1 MTVGARR
8 EEVERLYTRARE
20 LQPAARAAFVQEASH
35 DNPELRDEVLSL
47 LERTEAAEGFFHN
60 LSKTMPSPALSTDL
74 AVPSEDLPVGQE
86 IGHYRIL
93 GRIGAGGMG
102 TVYRARDTRL
112 DREVALKFLPAHLSA
127 SNDAGER
134 LLMEAKAAAA
144 LDHGNV
150 CTVHEIGQ
158 TDDGRPFIAM
168 ALYEGE
174 TLKDRLRPGP
184 LPPEEAVGIAAQI
197 ARGLEAA
204 HAHGI
209 THRDVKP
216 GNVMLTVNGTVKLLD
231 FGLAKVAD
239 ATLTRPGAT
248 PGTVAYMSPEQARGD
263 PLDRRTDLW
272 SLGVVLYEMLAGTR
286 PFRGGNDRALIQAI
300 LHEEPEPLRKHAPDT
315 PESMQRIVNRLL
327 GKKPETRYGSAGE
340 LLADLEQARSGSPAS
355 PLASRGRWIPRTTT
369 RRVALGAAGVLVA
382 LAFFLGIR
390 TMGDADAFVPVP
402 DTTGAAPAIAVLPFS
417 VHGKGLE
424 MWREGMVDLL
434 STGLDGA
441 GGLRAI
447 DSRTV
452 LARWNEG
459 VDEDGM
465 ADLTRALGI
474 ARRTQ
479 ARYALVGSAVAAGPQ
494 LRLAADI
501 YDLGSGRSLGTALVE
516 GSPDSVLAL
525 VDRLGMQALRV
536 VFEEARER
544 LPTIDLAS
552 VTTTS
557 LPALKTFLEGEVR
570 FRRSDFL
577 GAIEAW
583 ERAVAA
589 DTLFALAYVRLVEAY
604 GWDEG
609 GVPGKYQEML
619 DRAHSLADR
628 LPAREARLVR
638 AKRLRQQGWLEGIT
652 ALEEIVREHPDDAEA
667 WYELGEPYYH
677 DAGAMQG
684 PEEAE
689 RAFQRAA
696 ELQPAS
702 APYRAHLIDLAFG
715 WRPDSAR
722 IARELEAYGRLAPQG
737 QRTYTGGIAF
747 GLAFGGPDA
756 RARARAGLDTLDP
769 KVAIPVYLFLR
780 HPRFAAEREAVYL
793 AFGSRLHD
801 EGDLPRWIRFMD
813 VGAVDGQVREALSS
827 LDDPLMSANVRWCGP
842 LQLSVLGLP
851 VPAEILE
858 ETLSPSSAD
867 SSAFDSQVW
876 VTCAVA
882 YATGRGRW
890 SEHAALLS
898 HARERARKELAAGDT
913 ASARQWNRTVLE
925 AEAHGLWRRGRK
937 AEALSSFESLLSSH
951 TGASWVVWYVGQ
963 LAFELGRWDL
973 AERAFRARWNLHE
986 PPAYLYLGR
995 IYERTG
1001 RTAEAVEA
1009 YEFAIQAWRNVD
1021 PELQPLVDKAR
1032 QAITRLSGA
1041 AD

>member
-1 MTVGARR
+1 MRDRR

-20 LQPAARAAFVQEASH
+20 LQPAARAAFVQDASH
-35 DNPELRDEVLSL
+35 DNPELLNEVLSL

-60 LSKTMPSPALSTDL
+60 LSKAMPSPALSTDL

-112 DREVALKFLPAHLSA
+112 GREVALKFLPAHLSA
-127 SNDAGER
+127 SLDAGER
-134 LLMEAKAAAA
+134 LLVEAKAAAA

-174 TLKDRLRPGP
+174 TLKDRLRQGP
-184 LPPEEAVGIAAQI
+184 LPPEEAVGIAIQI
-197 ARGLEAA
+197 ARGLAAA
-204 HAHGI
+204 HARGI
-209 THRDVKP
+209 VHRDVKP
-216 GNVMLTVNGTVKLLD
+216 GNVMLTADGAVKLLD

-248 PGTVAYMSPEQARGD
+248 LGTVAYMSPEQARGD
-263 PLDRRTDLW
+263 PLDGRSDLW
-272 SLGVVLYEMLAGTR
+272 SLGVVLYEMLAGVR

-300 LHEEPEPLRKHAPDT
+300 LHEEPEPLRKHAPDP
-315 PESMQRIVNRLL
+315 PESVQRIVDSLL

-340 LLADLEQARSGSPAS
+340 LLANLEQARSGSPAK
-355 PLASRGRWIPRTTT
+355 PLASRRRWIPRTTT
-369 RRVALGAAGVLVA
+369 RRVALGVVGVLATVA
-382 LAFFLGIR
+382 LFSGIR
-390 TMGDADAFVPVP
+390 SIRDVDSQVPAADA
-402 DTTGAAPAIAVLPFS
+402 TGAAPAIAVLPFS
-417 VHGKGLE
+417 VHGEGLDI
-424 MWREGMVDLL
+424 WREGMVDLL

-452 LARWNEG
+452 LARWNEE
-459 VDEDGM
+459 VEEEDGM

-501 YDLGSGRSLGTALVE
+501 FDLEGGRSLGKALVE

-525 VDRLGMQALRV
+525 VDRLGMQVLRV

-552 VTTTS
+552 VTTRS
-557 LPALKTFLEGEVR
+557 LPALKSFLEGEVR
-570 FRRSDFL
+570 YRRSDFL

-589 DTLFALAYVRLVEAY
+589 DTLFALAYFRLGEAY

-619 DRAHSLADR
+619 DRAHGLADR

-667 WYELGEPYYH
+667 WYELGDAYYH
-677 DAGAMQG
+677 HTGAMRG
-684 PEEAE
+684 REEAE

-737 QRTYTGGIAF
+737 QRTYTGGIAL
-747 GLAFGGPDA
+747 GLAFGGPDG
-756 RARARAGLDTLDP
+756 RARARAALDTLDP
-769 KVAIPVYLFLR
+769 KVAIPVYLVLR

-801 EGDLPRWIRFMD
+801 EGDLPRWIRFLD

-867 SSAFDSQVW
+867 SSAFDSPIW

-1009 YEFAIQAWRNVD
+1009 YEFVIQAWRNAD
-1021 PELQPLVDKAR
+1021 PELQPLVDEAR

-1041 AD
+1041 ED